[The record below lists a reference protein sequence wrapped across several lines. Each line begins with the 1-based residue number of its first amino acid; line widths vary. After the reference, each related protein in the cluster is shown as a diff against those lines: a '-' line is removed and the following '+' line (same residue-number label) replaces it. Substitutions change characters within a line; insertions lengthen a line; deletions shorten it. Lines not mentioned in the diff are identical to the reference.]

1 MLINISI
8 ITLAVENEKQDGVY
22 LQATNTEIKNGEEFS
37 FTINLANINV
47 AAFDINIYFN
57 NELLEYVSGPENTN
71 VVGSKIITVWYDET
85 GGQNA
90 KQNC

>member
-37 FTINLANINV
+37 FIINLANINV
-47 AAFDINIYFN
+47 AAFDIQIYFN
-57 NELLEYVSGPENTN
+57 NELLEYV
-71 VVGSKIITVWYDET
+71 
-85 GGQNA
+85 
-90 KQNC
+90 